1 MSDAYRSAG
10 VDLEAADE
18 AVSRFKPL
26 AQRTLRPE
34 VLGGLGGFGGL
45 FQLDLARFPDPVL
58 VSGTDGVGTKLKLAF
73 ELNQHSTI
81 GIDLVAMC
89 VNDILV
95 QGAEPLFFLDYL
107 ACGTLQP
114 EQAEQIVRGISE
126 GCLESGCALLG
137 GETAE
142 MPGMYAAEE
151 YDLAGFAV
159 GVVSRSKLIDGSRI
173 EVGDALIGLASSG
186 VHSNGFSLVR
196 KILADQDLSLHD
208 PLPKTDLTI
217 GAALL
222 KPTALYVRPLLELMR
237 QVEVRGMSHITGGG
251 LPGNVPRMLPEGVSA
266 EIHRGSWP
274 ELPIFQFLQQQGQLK
289 FEDAA
294 PVFNLGLG
302 MVLCVPEKD
311 VAATLEL
318 LQNFG
323 EKAYRIGQVI
333 LGNQEVVWA

>member
-10 VDLEAADE
+10 VDLHAADE

-73 ELNQHSTI
+73 ELNEHDTI

-107 ACGTLQP
+107 ACGALKP
-114 EQAEQIVRGISE
+114 EQAEQIVRGISDA
-126 GCLESGCALLG
+126 CLECGCALLG

-159 GVVSRSKLIDGSRI
+159 GAVSRSRLIDGSRI

-196 KILADQDLSLHD
+196 KILADQHLSLQD
-208 PLPKTDLTI
+208 PLPQTGETI

-222 KPTALYVRPLLELMR
+222 RPTALYVRPVLELLR
-237 QVEVRGMSHITGGG
+237 QVDIRGMSHITGGG
-251 LPGNVPRMLPEGVSA
+251 IPGNVPRMLPNGVAA
-266 EIHRGSWP
+266 ELHQGSWP
-274 ELPIFQFLQQQGQLK
+274 ELPIFRFLCEQGHLK
-289 FEDAA
+289 FEDAL
-294 PVFNLGLG
+294 PVFNMGLG
-302 MVLCVPEKD
+302 MVICVPERD
-311 VAATLEL
+311 VEATLQV
-318 LQNFG
+318 LQGFG
-323 EKAYRIGQVI
+323 ERAYRVGQVT
-333 LGNQEVVWA
+333 LGEQEVVWA

>member
-274 ELPIFQFLQQQGQLK
+274 ELPIFQLLQQRGQLK

-311 VAATLEL
+311 VAAALEL

>member
-311 VAATLEL
+311 VAAALEL